1 MTDEGSP
8 SGIAIVGPTASGKT
22 ALAIEVARRVDGEII
37 SMDSRQVYRGMDVGT
52 AKATAEQQRA
62 IPHHGLD
69 LVDPGDRFSAGRF
82 ARYARVCVEQILGR
96 GRTPVLAGGTGFFLR
111 ALTHPIFREPE
122 LDPVRRRALHR
133 FLDGLD
139 PDRAAEW
146 LRALDPATAERFARA
161 GGGAGRQRVLRALEL
176 PLLTGR
182 PLSWWHRHAPPEAP
196 PMRFRTFVLDLPREV
211 LVERIDRRV
220 EAMLHAGLLDEVR
233 SLREAGYGAGDPGM
247 NATGYVE
254 LLPVLE
260 GRISLAEAAE
270 QVRRNTRAYA
280 RRQQTWLRHQLPSG
294 AIRLDATRPAGELA
308 DEIARDWRT
317 TAAREVPGAA
327 GRTPPAMDD
336 TQRQNAE

>member
-1 MTDEGSP
+1 
-8 SGIAIVGPTASGKT
+8 
-22 ALAIEVARRVDGEII
+22 
-37 SMDSRQVYRGMDVGT
+37 
-52 AKATAEQQRA
+52 
-62 IPHHGLD
+62 
-69 LVDPGDRFSAGRF
+69 
-82 ARYARVCVEQILGR
+82 
-96 GRTPVLAGGTGFFLR
+96 
-111 ALTHPIFREPE
+111 
-122 LDPVRRRALHR
+122 
-133 FLDGLD
+133 
-139 PDRAAEW
+139 
-146 LRALDPATAERFARA
+146 
-161 GGGAGRQRVLRALEL
+161 
-176 PLLTGR
+176 
-182 PLSWWHRHAPPEAP
+182 
-196 PMRFRTFVLDLPREV
+196 MRFRTFVLDLPREV